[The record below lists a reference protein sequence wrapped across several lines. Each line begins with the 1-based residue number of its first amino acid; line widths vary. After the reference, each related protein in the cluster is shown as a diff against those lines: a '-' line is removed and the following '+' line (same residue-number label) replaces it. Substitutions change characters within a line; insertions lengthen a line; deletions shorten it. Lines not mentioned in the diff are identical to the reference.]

1 MSTAIR
7 LEGKK
12 GSDLFILFPR
22 FIFCHPG
29 ADFTDKLAQRRND
42 GPSTASAPACREV
55 FIMSLPWA
63 TSEKRFFAGEEEL
76 EKFVGYLP
84 EWITRCRLRLHG
96 YVMMTNV
103 PLELGQ
109 NLKGQM
115 VLRDE
120 KTVTEVQARL
130 AGDRTRDVLL
140 WLARRYAGLKLT
152 ELGALAGGLDY
163 RSARPFAIWRK
174 PKSKIPSCGG
184 S

>member
-1 MSTAIR
+1 MARPLR
-7 LEGKK
+7 LH
-12 GSDLFILFPR
+12 L
-22 FIFCHPG
+22 PG
-29 ADFTDKLAQRRND
+29 GFYH
-42 GPSTASAPACREV
+42 V
-55 FIMSLPWA
+55 
-63 TSEKRFFAGEEEL
+63 TSRGNERKEIFAGEEEL
-76 EKFVGYLP
+76 EKFVGYWP

-96 YVMMTNV
+96 CVMMTNV

-163 RSARPFAIWRK
+163 RSAGSALLALF
-174 PKSKIPSCGG
+174 GG
-184 S
+184 SPKARSPVAEARESSRKINKE